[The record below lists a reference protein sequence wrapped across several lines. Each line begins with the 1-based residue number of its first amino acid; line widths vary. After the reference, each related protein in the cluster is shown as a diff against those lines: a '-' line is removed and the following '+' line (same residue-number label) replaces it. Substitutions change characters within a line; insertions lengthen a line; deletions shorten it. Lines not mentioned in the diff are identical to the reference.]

1 MSSSVLAQPA
11 ANRNS
16 VALDSAARINAAN
29 ALVREGKAAE
39 AIEDYQQVPVTDA
52 DRDQLTYN
60 LGVAEYREGNI
71 DAAKMHF
78 TEASASSQTS
88 LAARSRYNLGNCF
101 YSEAVSA
108 IAKDKPAASDA
119 LFAEPSRSIK
129 SDVAKQD
136 IATAIDALRQAIGH
150 YRGSLAADPNHTDA
164 RANIE
169 LAGQLLRELQEEQKQ
184 DQQNQER
191 QKQDQQKQDQQEQD
205 QQKQDQQEQDQQKQD
220 QQKQDQ
226 QEQDQQEQDQ
236 QEQDQQEQDQQEQ
249 DQQEQDQQSGNQQRS
264 SEQKQEAESQD
275 SQDSKSGEPGSQ
287 GKESQ
292 QDKEPQQPS
301 GEPQEQQPDKRTSKP
316 EQESSA
322 NNPQSQPNKQ
332 PQTAE
337 EQQPSEVADEKEEAE
352 KKQAVPTGEL
362 TAASEQEA
370 GEKPQ
375 SPFGMADPNADNGLM
390 TKEEALKMLQA
401 VRDRDMLRRL
411 RQEQLQR
418 SRHIPTDRDW

>member
-1 MSSSVLAQPA
+1 MTITIHQFVAALCICSAMSSSVLAHPA

-191 QKQDQQKQDQQEQD
+191 QKQDQQKQDQQ
-205 QQKQDQQEQDQQKQD
+205 KQD
-220 QQKQDQ
+220 QQK
-226 QEQDQQEQDQ
+226 QDQQEQDQ

-287 GKESQ
+287 GEESQ
-292 QDKEPQQPS
+292 QDKES
-301 GEPQEQQPDKRTSKP
+301 TTTVWRAKGTTADKRTSKP

-375 SPFGMADPNADNGLM
+375 SPFGMA
-390 TKEEALKMLQA
+390 
-401 VRDRDMLRRL
+401 
-411 RQEQLQR
+411 R
-418 SRHIPTDRDW
+418 SQCGQWSHDEGRSSQDATSCT